1 MSRIRI
7 LDDRL
12 ANQIAAGEVVERPAS
27 VVKELVENA
36 IDAGADRILVEIE
49 EGGIRSIR
57 VVDNGCGMDREDAQL
72 AFSRHATS
80 KILRERDLFAI
91 RTLGFR
97 GEALPSIA
105 SVSRMTLTTAER
117 GAEAATRVELEG
129 GEMRSVGEAAHP
141 PGTEVVVRDLFF
153 NTPARLKHLKTVNT
167 EVSHVADIV
176 GRLALA
182 HPEIRFT
189 LRHDGRELIRTLGDG
204 KLLHVV
210 HALYGGKAAGKM
222 ISLKAENADFR
233 LTGLIGRPEL
243 TRSSRSYL
251 STIINGRHIR
261 SLPLIHAVLRG
272 YDTLLPVSRYPVAVL
287 SIELDP
293 KLVDVNVHPAKMEVR
308 LSKEKELTAFI
319 EAEIKKVFRNRSL
332 APRVEAREVV
342 KKRRPVQQQFDWNA
356 GRRESRPTQ
365 TEEGEVK
372 PKVSV
377 VDRVREEPLAPL
389 FPEKAPARQV
399 EPARP
404 QTDKDFA
411 EESASS
417 AAEAAEKE
425 ERFPDLQPLA
435 QVHGTYIVAQAED
448 GFYLIDQHAA
458 HERIYYERVS
468 AEMRKEETKGQPL
481 LMPIPLECSPGDA
494 ERVSAR
500 LSLFREMGWEL
511 EPFGGS
517 TFLIRSHPRWVP
529 PGQEEETL
537 RELIDWLK
545 REGTVRPERVRDAGA
560 KLIAC
565 KAAIK
570 ANRHLSGEEMSRLL
584 TDLANCDN
592 PFTCPHGRP
601 VMIHF
606 STRELEKLFKRV
618 M

>member
-1 MSRIRI
+1 MGRIRI
-7 LDDRL
+7 LEDRL
-12 ANQIAAGEVVERPAS
+12 VNQIAAGEVVERPAS
-27 VVKELVENA
+27 VVKELIENA

-91 RTLGFR
+91 HTLGFR

-117 GAEAATRVELEG
+117 GAAAATRIELEG
-129 GEMRSVGEAAHP
+129 GEVRSVGEAAHP

-210 HALYGGKAAGKM
+210 HALYGGKAAAKM
-222 ISLKAENADFR
+222 VPLRAENADFL
-233 LTGLIGRPEL
+233 LTGLVGRPEL

-251 STIINGRHIR
+251 STIINGRYIR

-272 YDTLLPVSRYPVAVL
+272 YETLLPVSRYPVAVL

-319 EAEIKKVFRNRSL
+319 EEEIKKVFRTRSL
-332 APRVEAREVV
+332 APRVEAREV
-342 KKRRPVQQQFDWNA
+342 KKERPVQQQFDWSA
-356 GRRESRPTQ
+356 GRRGS
-365 TEEGEVK
+365 K
-372 PKVSV
+372 PPSPAKREMKPQVSA
-377 VDRVREEPLAPL
+377 VDRVREETPASL
-389 FPEKAPARQV
+389 FTEKAPDRPEEIV
-399 EPARP
+399 RP
-404 QTDKDFA
+404 QTGKEVA
-411 EESASS
+411 EEPASP
-417 AAEAAEKE
+417 APEE
-425 ERFPDLQPLA
+425 ERFPDLEPLA

-458 HERIYYERVS
+458 HERIYYEKVS
-468 AEMRKEETKGQPL
+468 EEMRREEATGQPL

-511 EPFGGS
+511 EPFGGN

-529 PGQEEETL
+529 PGQEEEIL

-545 REGTVRPERVRDAGA
+545 REGAVRPERVRDAGA

-570 ANRHLSGEEMSRLL
+570 ANRRLSGEEMSRLL
-584 TDLANCDN
+584 TDLARCDN

>member
-1 MSRIRI
+1 MGRIRI

-57 VVDNGCGMDREDAQL
+57 VVDNGCGMGREDAQL

-80 KILRERDLFAI
+80 KIFRERDLFAI

-105 SVSRMTLTTAER
+105 SVSRTILITAEK

-129 GEMRSVGEAAHP
+129 GELRSVEETAHP
-141 PGTEVVVRDLFF
+141 PGTEVLVRDLFF

-182 HPEIRFT
+182 HPEIRFM

-204 KLLHVV
+204 NLLHVV
-210 HALYGGKAAGKM
+210 HALYGGKVAGKM
-222 ISLKAENADFR
+222 LPLSAENADFS
-233 LTGLIGRPEL
+233 LSGLIGRPEV

-261 SLPLIHAVLRG
+261 NLPLIHAVLRG
-272 YDTLLPVSRYPVAVL
+272 YDTLLPTSRYPVAVL
-287 SIELDP
+287 AIELDP
-293 KLVDVNVHPAKMEVR
+293 KLVDVNVHPAKLEVR
-308 LSKEKELTAFI
+308 LSKEKELTAFV
-319 EAEIKKVFRNRSL
+319 EAEIKKAFRSRSL
-332 APRVEAREVV
+332 APRVETRDVL
-342 KKRRPVQQQFDWNA
+342 KKRPVQQRLDWNA
-356 GRRESRPTQ
+356 ALHRP
-365 TEEGEVK
+365 ERDVVK
-372 PKVSV
+372 ERIVEPRSSTF
-377 VDRVREEPLAPL
+377 DRVREEPAASLIHEKPPVQLEQSVQVRPRSENPDAKEFAPVQ
-389 FPEKAPARQV
+389 ER
-399 EPARP
+399 
-404 QTDKDFA
+404 
-411 EESASS
+411 
-417 AAEAAEKE
+417 E
-425 ERFPDLQPLA
+425 ERFPELLPLA

-458 HERIYYERVS
+458 HERIYYEQFL
-468 AEMRKEETKGQPL
+468 AEMRKEEPNGQPL

-494 ERVSAR
+494 ERVSSH
-500 LSLFREMGWEL
+500 LSLFRELGWEL

-517 TFLIRSHPRWVP
+517 TFLIRSHPRWVST
-529 PGQEEETL
+529 GQEEETL

-545 REGTVRPERVRDAGA
+545 KEGTVRPERVRDAGV
-560 KLIAC
+560 KLMAC

-570 ANRHLSGEEMSRLL
+570 ANRHLRREEMFRLL
-584 TDLANCDN
+584 SDLANCDN